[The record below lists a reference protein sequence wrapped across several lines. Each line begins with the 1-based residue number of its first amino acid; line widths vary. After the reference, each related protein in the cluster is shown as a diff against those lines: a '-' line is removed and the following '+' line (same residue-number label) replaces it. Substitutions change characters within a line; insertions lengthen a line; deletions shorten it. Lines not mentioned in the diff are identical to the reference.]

1 MKSTDLTI
9 PTGAVSTP
17 AASRWRSVVLRY
29 FLAAASFVLVL
40 LLDIWVNRAF
50 NLKLDPTL
58 LILSIMIASAWYLGR
73 GPGLL
78 VAFAFELA
86 IDYFARPHTF
96 GAWVVVLN
104 RTLLFASVVW
114 FASSRRGAERRL
126 RQQREWLQVTLSSIG
141 DAVIATDLDGSINF
155 INPAAEALTG
165 WTTAQAAGQPLAE
178 VFRLRDDATH
188 EDAASGALSVI
199 KQGNGDKGFA
209 NHTVLVTR
217 DGGEVPV
224 EEHATPIRDAD
235 GNAVGV
241 IVVFRDV
248 SERRRADEEREQL
261 LERERAARG
270 EAEASDR
277 LKDEFLAT
285 VSHELRTPLT
295 SILGWASILNN
306 HGARTED
313 ELRSGLGSIERNA
326 RAQAQIVGD
335 ILDVSRII
343 TGKLHIDPRPIELA
357 ALIQSAVDTMRP
369 AAQAKAIRLST
380 SLDPTAGFVLGDPAR
395 VQQIVWNLVSNA
407 IKFTPKNGSVEVRL
421 ARVGQYV
428 EVSAKDDGMGISPQ
442 FLPHVFERFRQAD
455 SSKTRTHG
463 GLGLG
468 LAIVRHLV
476 ELHGGTVTAES
487 AGEGRGALF
496 TVRLPRATVIASSGA
511 AAHELSP
518 AAGASL
524 IAAGAP
530 DLSALRVLVVDDEPD
545 TLDFLRTALSQYG
558 AEVFTAASSAEALS
572 ALPRWKPD
580 VLVSDLGMPR
590 EDGFALIGKVRALTS
605 DQCGDIPAAAL
616 TAYVRDED
624 RARALDAGYQA
635 HVPKPVDPSALARV
649 VAKLAGRN

>member
-1 MKSTDLTI
+1 VKSTHLLIAGGTE
-9 PTGAVSTP
+9 TAP

-29 FLAAASFVLVL
+29 FLAAASFALVL
-40 LLDIWVNRAF
+40 LLDFWINRTF
-50 NLKLDPTL
+50 KLKLDPTL
-58 LILSIMIASAWYLGR
+58 LIIAVMIASAWYLGR

-86 IDYFARPHTF
+86 IDYFTRPPLTF
-96 GAWVVVLN
+96 GAYAVILN
-104 RTLLFASVVW
+104 RTILFASVVW
-114 FASSRRGAERRL
+114 FANSRRGAERRL

-141 DAVIATDLDGSINF
+141 DAVIATDVNGSINF
-155 INPAAEALTG
+155 INPVAEALTG
-165 WTTAQAAGQPLAE
+165 WTTTQAAGKPLAE
-178 VFRLRDDATH
+178 VFRLHDDGTREPAG
-188 EDAASGALSVI
+188 SVMSVI
-199 KQGNGDKGFA
+199 GRVGGGNGFA
-209 NHTVLVTR
+209 SHTVLVTR

-224 EEHATPIRDAD
+224 EESAAPIRDAD
-235 GNAVGV
+235 GKTVGE

-248 SERRRADEEREQL
+248 SERRRTDEEREQL
-261 LERERAARG
+261 LARERAARG

-295 SILGWASILNN
+295 SILGWASILKAQ
-306 HGARTED
+306 GARNED
-313 ELRSGLGSIERNA
+313 ELLSGLGSIERNA

-343 TGKLHIDPRPIELA
+343 TGKLHIEPRPIELA
-357 ALIQSAVDTMRP
+357 ALVQSAVDTMRP
-369 AAQAKAIRLST
+369 AAQAKAITLST
-380 SLDPTAGFVLGDPAR
+380 VLDPDAGLVLGDPAR
-395 VQQIVWNLVSNA
+395 VQQVVWNLVSNA

-421 ARVGQYV
+421 ARIDQYV
-428 EVSAKDDGMGISPQ
+428 EVSVKDDGMGISRP

-455 SSKTRTHG
+455 SSKTRSHG

-487 AGEGRGALF
+487 DGEGRGALF
-496 TVRLPRATVIASSGA
+496 TVRLPRANALVSSGVT
-511 AAHELSP
+511 AHELGRTT
-518 AAGASL
+518 GANL

-545 TLDFLRTALSQYG
+545 TLEFLQTALSQFG
-558 AEVFTAASSAEALS
+558 AEVFTASSSADALS

-580 VLVSDLGMPR
+580 VLVSDLGMPK
-590 EDGFALIGKVRALTS
+590 EDGFALIGKIRALAPE
-605 DQCGDIPAAAL
+605 QGGDTPAAAL

-624 RARALDAGYQA
+624 RTRALDAGYQA
-635 HVPKPVDPSALARV
+635 HVPKPVDPSALAQV
-649 VAKLAGRN
+649 VAGLAGRT